1 MSRYEELK
9 KELPAMAE
17 LVQLFPEATQGKV
30 LDVLVD
36 TLLDRSAG
44 TRLDVTTGGGAGA
57 RGERWTR
64 ETAGRQGVPMHHSQ
78 RSGPR

>member
-1 MSRYEELK
+1 
-9 KELPAMAE
+9 MAE

-44 TRLDVTTGGGAGA
+44 TRLDVTTGEGLDPEAKGGPGKRPAA
-57 RGERWTR
+57 K
-64 ETAGRQGVPMHHSQ
+64 VYPSHHSQ